1 MSVCVADPVA
11 LHLPMFKQKTKGSS
25 LSVLE
30 EETKREVSE
39 SLGLFQQLDSHS
51 KAMDQINVNAHH
63 HRPFSLIFA
72 KGNNS
77 WENFVK

>member
-25 LSVLE
+25 LPVLE
-30 EETKREVSE
+30 EIKREVSE
-39 SLGLFQQLDSHS
+39 SLGLFHQQLDSHS
-51 KAMDQINVNAHH
+51 KAMDQKNVNAHY